1 MAKRNVTLLK
11 HAASLFQCK
20 RLKIASLGM
29 MVKVVKKNAA
39 SFKYLEEVRQHL
51 SRLPS
56 IDPNTRT
63 LLLCGFPN
71 VGKSSFINKVQGV
84 FGGALVG
91 CRDLVNVYGFFLGG
105 GEEGVFMGVGWCFCC
120 LVLLP

>member
-1 MAKRNVTLLK
+1 MTLLK

-105 GEEGVFMGVGWCFCC
+105 RKGFSWGLVGVFV
-120 LVLLP
+120 V